1 MDKKKWT
8 EEELGDILS
17 KERTIGRE
25 MDIRRCYVVMP
36 NKYNNII
43 LIIPEDKADLSSMFQ
58 AYVIPNI
65 VDVDKEA
72 YWKLQDYLD
81 GEKELE
87 KGGGDEH

>member
-25 MDIRRCYVVMP
+25 IDIRRCYEVMP
-36 NKYNNII
+36 TKYNNVI

-58 AYVIPNI
+58 AYIIPNI
-65 VDVDKEA
+65 VDIDKEA

>member
-25 MDIRRCYVVMP
+25 MDVVKCYVVMP
-36 NKYNNII
+36 TKYNNVI

-58 AYVIPNI
+58 AYIIPNI
-65 VDVDKEA
+65 VDIDKEA